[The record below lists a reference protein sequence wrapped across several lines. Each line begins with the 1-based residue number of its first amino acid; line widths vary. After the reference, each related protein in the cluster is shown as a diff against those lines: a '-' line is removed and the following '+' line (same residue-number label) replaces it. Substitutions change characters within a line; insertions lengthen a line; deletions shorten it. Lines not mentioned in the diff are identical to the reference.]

1 MNLTL
6 MNGLHV
12 KVDKDK
18 IDSFGPHVDGG
29 SAIIVNG
36 NTYHVEE
43 TVEQI
48 MKLSKDSANGV
59 R

>member
-12 KVDKDK
+12 KVDKEK
-18 IDSFGPHVDGG
+18 ITEFGPHINGG

-36 NTYHVEE
+36 NKYHVSE
-43 TVEQI
+43 TVEEI
-48 MKLSKDSANGV
+48 MKLAK
-59 R
+59 